1 MPLEHYVQSRHGSS
15 ALIYIEQARRYIQT
29 GVDAI
34 PALEAALAC
43 LRIEAGEQPPDPDL
57 IEFATDL
64 ADELP
69 P

>member
-1 MPLEHYVQSRHGSS
+1 MPLEHYVQSRHGNS
-15 ALIYIEQARRYIQT
+15 ALIYIEQARRHVQS

-43 LRIEAGEQPPDPDL
+43 LRIEAGEQPADPAL
-57 IEFATDL
+57 IEHAADL
-64 ADELP
+64 ADEMP